1 MQKPGQK
8 AERGHTPV
16 SCEGRRE
23 AAGGRRTL
31 TSLLEEEREGEKFV
45 SRIVWETYSAGEPGR
60 GVKKRDLINST
71 AVGEKASRR

>member
-8 AERGHTPV
+8 AERGHTRA

-23 AAGGRRTL
+23 AAGGRRTQ

-45 SRIVWETYSAGEPGR
+45 NKIVWETYSTGEPGR

-71 AVGEKASRR
+71 AVGEIASRR

>member
-31 TSLLEEEREGEKFV
+31 NSLLEEEREGEPGVNKILGNLQLPV
-45 SRIVWETYSAGEPGR
+45 SPEGELNKG
-60 GVKKRDLINST
+60 S
-71 AVGEKASRR
+71 